1 MGLCSK
7 SPREALPD
15 SFIFFST
22 FLHRIVFIRLES
34 VFLIWTSAPW
44 GQGLGCFNE
53 SKWWLN
59 EWTVGKLLSSFQ
71 SWFCPDWW
79 CLLGQFWLL
88 SVPLFVFVNWGE
100 VSGLRVGDG
109 QGQACWL
116 PSYHTAGW
124 IATLFIH
131 QASLWPGRMGSW
143 SMWRCWLMQV
153 ALPWSLG
160 RKANLGSLGPMNTWS
175 HKHSLLGLHLFC
187 TLPPLVATPSTRKL
201 MGSPCP
207 VFSFQEGE
215 LENLTHPQEFTYNY
229 FSSSRLC
236 MELQVKQSPWTLE
249 PCIPGFNSDSFIAV
263 RAWAVVSTF
272 LSLSSFICNK
282 GTRRSTS
289 CHWRDSWITYRRYL
303 AQWHHSRKR
312 LQCVGKG

>member
-1 MGLCSK
+1 MNPNDDWMNELWVSCSVL
-7 SPREALPD
+7 SNPD
-15 SFIFFST
+15 SALT
-22 FLHRIVFIRLES
+22 GDVFWASFGYSLCLCLYLWMEGK
-34 VFLIWTSAPW
+34 FQAW
-44 GQGLGCFNE
+44 GWGMVKGRP
-53 SKWWLN
+53 
-59 EWTVGKLLSSFQ
+59 VGSPPITLL
-71 SWFCPDWW
+71 
-79 CLLGQFWLL
+79 
-88 SVPLFVFVNWGE
+88 
-100 VSGLRVGDG
+100 
-109 QGQACWL
+109 
-116 PSYHTAGW
+116 GW
-124 IATLFIH
+124 IATLFMH

-289 CHWRDSWITYRRYL
+289 CHWRDSWITYRRYV